1 MKANTIF
8 ESIQQGILVCD
19 RQGRIS
25 FFNEAYSHFI
35 GHSLAEVQGMPIKK
49 LRPHSHV
56 PAVLRD
62 GRPVEGIYRKEKEQ
76 EYYVNI
82 YPILENGQVNGT
94 ISIVTTLEIS
104 RMQDESTGLTLKER
118 VHRFEIAEIEK
129 MLNLY
134 GHDLKGKKITA
145 EKLGISLS
153 SLYAKLQE
161 Q

>member
-1 MKANTIF
+1 MFLQYCGTVVRWKGCKRTEKA
-8 ESIQQGILVCD
+8 
-19 RQGRIS
+19 
-25 FFNEAYSHFI
+25 SH
-35 GHSLAEVQGMPIKK
+35 
-49 LRPHSHV
+49 RPN
-56 PAVLRD
+56 
-62 GRPVEGIYRKEKEQ
+62 Q